1 MRVRLLS
8 RPPSERWSAR
18 QRTQRSQSL
27 LRLLERLVDAEVRD
41 LKAEWVHPNELV
53 RHVASDDEID
63 LRHVRLV
70 ATFRPCSR
78 RVQQLLKRHGCL
90 VWRVPDLGQADVLN
104 GNVHLVLRRIC
115 EERF

>member
-41 LKAEWVHPNELV
+41 LKAKWVHPNELV
-53 RHVASDDEID
+53 RHMSSDDEVE

-70 ATFRPCSR
+70 AALRPGSR

-90 VWRVPDLGQADVLN
+90 VRRVPDFRQADVLN
-104 GNVHLVLRRIC
+104 GDVHLVL
-115 EERF
+115 